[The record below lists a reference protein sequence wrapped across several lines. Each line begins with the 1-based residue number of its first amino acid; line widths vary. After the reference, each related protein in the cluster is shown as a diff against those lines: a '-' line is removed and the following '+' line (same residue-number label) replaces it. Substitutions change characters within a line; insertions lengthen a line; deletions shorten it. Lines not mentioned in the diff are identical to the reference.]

1 MPPDSIANPA
11 NRGVG
16 GLYRRYILKKI
27 IYAVGLISLP
37 IIYIVLMLITE
48 QKIEYSVLGLM
59 LLIISP
65 ILIFGNKIGKIE
77 NKFNSMSNEEKVDI
91 GKEVVKKI
99 LKNTRIDN

>member
-1 MPPDSIANPA
+1 M
-11 NRGVG
+11 
-16 GLYRRYILKKI
+16 KKI

-91 GKEVVKKI
+91 GKEVAK
-99 LKNTRIDN
+99 RY